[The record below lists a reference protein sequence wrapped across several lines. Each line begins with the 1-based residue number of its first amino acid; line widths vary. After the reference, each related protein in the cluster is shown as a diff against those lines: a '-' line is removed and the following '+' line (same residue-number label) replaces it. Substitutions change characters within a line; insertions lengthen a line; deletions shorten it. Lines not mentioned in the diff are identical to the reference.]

1 MADARWTDPVRWGVL
16 GVGYLVTQAT
26 AGAIHSAPEAELTV
40 AAARGDARRART
52 VEPVRAVDSY
62 EAVIG
67 DPDVEAVYI
76 ALPNDLH
83 LPWIL
88 AALEA
93 GKDVLCEKPLT
104 MSAEHARM
112 AFAAAESTGRLLV
125 EATWSR
131 WHPRMQ
137 RIVELATSGALGQ
150 VTEFHGSFTFDGLPS
165 GNYRLNA
172 AQGGGALFD
181 VGIYPLHTLNAC
193 MPGVTVSVI
202 GVQRE
207 VNDTGADLTTNAD
220 LVLGESM
227 RASILASFVTPPQQR
242 LRLTGSDLTIEVDD
256 DQAYTSWKQP
266 TTLRVGDHV
275 EGFPAADAY
284 SLMFSAVSRR
294 VRGEAAWVLPPE
306 SSITVA
312 EWVDRV
318 SALEAES

>member
-1 MADARWTDPVRWGVL
+1 VTGDRWTDPVNWGVL

-26 AGAIHSAPEAELTV
+26 AAAIHEAPEARLAV
-40 AAARGDARRART
+40 AAARGDVERALR
-52 VEPVRAVDSY
+52 VDPVRAVDSY
-62 EAVIG
+62 EAVID
-67 DPDVEAVYI
+67 DPTIEAVYI

-83 LPWIL
+83 FPWIL

-93 GKDVLCEKPLT
+93 GKHVLCEKPLT
-104 MSAEHARM
+104 MSAEQARI
-112 AFAAAESTGRLLV
+112 AFASAEAGGRLLV

-150 VTEFHGSFTFDGLPS
+150 VTEFHGSFTFDGVPS

-181 VGIYPLHTLNAC
+181 VGIYPLHALNAC
-193 MPGVTVSVI
+193 LPGVGVSVTE
-202 GVQRE
+202 VEYE
-207 VNDTGADLTTNAD
+207 VNDTGADLTTKAN
-220 LVLGESM
+220 LVLGEST
-227 RASILASFVTPPQQR
+227 RASVLASFVTPAQQR
-242 LRLTGSDLTIEVDD
+242 LRLAGSDLTIDVDD

-266 TTLRVGDHV
+266 STLLVGDHV
-275 EGFPAADAY
+275 EDFPAVDAY

-294 VRGEAAWVLPPE
+294 VRGEDAWVLPPD

-312 EWVDRV
+312 EWVDGV
-318 SALEAES
+318 SAHEVKA